1 MLSSLSPCRCEQASL
16 LSFAAGELGSACL
29 SHLGCSGQGMPSV
42 QSMFWCSCVCPVLK
56 PMHLSRCSLGV
67 WEMGRSVH
75 LWVDGL
81 VASLRNLTSSA
92 GPEPCS
98 WAGPSAPGHF
108 SKSLSLLP
116 FQSPFFL
123 PNYVMQA
130 GILQAGPFPVHS
142 PNMLMEC
149 HLSCHRWEQGSQLI
163 SSM

>member
-16 LSFAAGELGSACL
+16 LSFAAGELGSGCL

-42 QSMFWCSCVCPVLK
+42 QSMFWCSCACPVLK

-123 PNYVMQA
+123 PNYVNA
-130 GILQAGPFPVHS
+130 GRDPAGRT
-142 PNMLMEC
+142 
-149 HLSCHRWEQGSQLI
+149 LSCAQPQHVNGVSSFLSQMGARVPADL
-163 SSM
+163 